1 MLLMSDPKAPK
12 SIGQL
17 PTDVADEMVRRLFA
31 DGGPEP
37 DKRILFPGVGRG
49 ELVEAVSRYC
59 DRHGLDFPESVA
71 LETNEDLVEE
81 VRERFDELPLDV
93 RHLDF
98 LGSLP
103 DFGEFQ
109 YILSDPPVA
118 RLRDLSPEVREDLAM
133 RFDTIS
139 ADEPG
144 RDEDLYL
151 AFFEQGL
158 GMLAPEGRLV
168 FVTPDFTSKRGHS
181 AIPELKRRLTTFHIE
196 DIDASPVQSP
206 YDQVELDVVITTVT
220 HAEPDPE
227 YASEVD
233 FDGVQEALTV
243 PYDIDVADI
252 MTQDPM
258 SFYPDD
264 DVHDVYLSLVKNDY
278 DAAPVRE
285 RDSKVCLG
293 LVSKAD
299 LTGADTGTLSD
310 GYIKEIDESRLVPV
324 TSSFDETLDRLRE
337 RRFCLVGSKDDVR
350 GIVTRFDLNSMEVY
364 FHLYAKFARF
374 EIGLR
379 NAIRDYGVDW
389 EDALM
394 DGGISWKDVKE
405 RSEKYSE
412 KSEVAQDVLDTLLLS
427 DLIKIVENTMIQ
439 EEIGF
444 NQSNLGVRPST
455 INDLR
460 ASVAHYQPLIH
471 TMDTTSWTK
480 QRTTGDFSDVYEALN
495 GCLETL
501 ENQNYV

>member
-1 MLLMSDPKAPK
+1 MSDPQAPG
-12 SIGQL
+12 SVGQV

-31 DGGPEP
+31 DGAPEL
-37 DKRILFPGVGRG
+37 DERILFPGVGYG

-59 DRHGLDFPESVA
+59 DRHDLDFPESIA
-71 LETNEDLVEE
+71 LETNEDLVEG
-81 VRERFDELPLDV
+81 VQDRFDGLPLDV

-98 LGSLP
+98 LGNFP
-103 DFGEFQ
+103 DLGEFE

-139 ADEPG
+139 ADKPG
-144 RDEDLYL
+144 QDEDLYL

-158 GMLAPEGRLV
+158 GMLALEGRLV

-196 DIDASPVQSP
+196 DIDATPVESP
-206 YDQVELDVVITTVT
+206 YEQVDLDVVITTVA

-243 PYDIDVADI
+243 PYDIGVADI
-252 MTQDPM
+252 MTQDPV
-258 SFYPDD
+258 SFYLDD
-264 DVHDVYLSLVKNDY
+264 DVHDVYLALVRYDY
-278 DAAPVRE
+278 DAAPVRD
-285 RDSKVCLG
+285 RDSEACLG

-299 LTGADTGTLSD
+299 LTGADTGTLAD
-310 GYIKEIDESRLVPV
+310 EYIKEIDESGLVPV
-324 TSSFDETLDRLRE
+324 TASFDETLNQLRG
-337 RRFCLVGSKDDVR
+337 RRFCLVGTEDDVR

-379 NAIRDYGVDW
+379 NAIRDYGIDWEEALMNAGIDW
-389 EDALM
+389 EDV
-394 DGGISWKDVKE
+394 KD
-405 RSEKYSE
+405 RNDKYSE

-427 DLIKIVENTMIQ
+427 DLIKIVENSTVGKAT
-439 EEIGF
+439 GF
-444 NQSNLGVRPST
+444 EQSNLGIRPSS

-460 ASVAHYQPLIH
+460 VSVAHYQPLIH
-471 TMDTTSWTK
+471 TMDTMSWTK
-480 QRTTGDFSDVYEALN
+480 QRTTGDFGDTYDALN
-495 GCLETL
+495 DCLETL
-501 ENQNYV
+501 KSQNHI